1 MPSTGTAQAGTS
13 SENPLRRL
21 SQLGQAV
28 WLDYMRRSLVT
39 SGELE
44 RLIREDGLSGVTSNP
59 TIFEKA
65 VAGTAEY
72 DASLAAALAAEARQ
86 TPQELFW
93 KLALEDIVLAADT
106 LRPVWERTG
115 GRDGFVSLEVSPEL
129 ARDPAGTIA
138 EARRLW
144 QQVGRPNL
152 MIKVPATTEGL
163 AAIEALTAEG
173 INVNVTLIFTL
184 EQYER
189 VVQAFL
195 RGLERAERP
204 ERVASVASVFIS
216 RVDTAVDRALEAI
229 GSPEALALRG
239 TIAIAAARRIYRRF
253 RELFAGEAFEP
264 LRRRG
269 AGLQRLLWASTSTK
283 NPAYRDVLY
292 VEELIGPDTINTMP
306 PATLAAFR
314 EHGRVR
320 GATIEENLPEALE
333 RLKQLERLGIALDAL
348 GEQLQ
353 KEGVEAFAISW
364 KRLLETVATRRE
376 RLLKARVDRQTIQPG
391 ALTQHVA
398 ARLEQWGR
406 EDVGR
411 RLWARDYRL
420 WSPTPQP
427 EITDRLGWLELPEQM
442 HEEAAALRQ
451 FAEQIRSEGMTA
463 VVLLGM
469 GGSSLAPEV
478 FAQVLGPASG
488 FPRLLV
494 LDSTHPAAIRAVER
508 SVDLARTL
516 FIVSSKSGTTIET
529 LSFFRYFWHRLGNA
543 AQRGRQFVAIT
554 DPGTP
559 LETLARERGFRQV
572 FRARPDVGGRYSA
585 LSHFGLVP
593 AALLGIDVH
602 RLLDRAWEM
611 AEACA
616 FCVPVAENPALQLG
630 ALLGEAALAGRDK
643 LTFAG
648 SPRLGPLGT
657 WLEQLVAESTGKDG
671 RGIVP
676 VEGEPLAPA
685 HAYGSDRIFVWFELA
700 GETLQDVAV
709 RDLAGAGYPVVRV
722 CLSDL
727 YDLAQEFFR
736 WEMAVAAAGSVLGI
750 HPFNQPDVQ
759 LAKDLARRAMQG
771 SGSLTGEDDL
781 TAVAD
786 DETLREEFARWAA
799 GLEPGQYIA
808 LQAYLQPEP
817 AVTAALQQLRLRL
830 RDRFRVATTL
840 GYGPRFLHS
849 TGQLHKGGPASGR
862 FLQLVDDAQPDVPVP
877 ETDFSFGQL
886 IRAQARGDAEALRQ
900 RGRQVLRVNLGSDAL
915 AGLRQLESVLDG

>member
-1 MPSTGTAQAGTS
+1 MPSTSTGSASTPS
-13 SENPLRRL
+13 DNPLRRL
-21 SQLGQAV
+21 SQLGQSV

-65 VAGTAEY
+65 VAGTTEY
-72 DASLAAALAAEARQ
+72 DASLSAALTAEARQ
-86 TPQELFW
+86 TPQDLFW
-93 KLALEDIVLAADT
+93 KLAIEDIVLAADA
-106 LRPVWERTG
+106 LRPVWERSE

-129 ARDPAGTIA
+129 ARDSAGTIA
-138 EARRLW
+138 QVRWLW
-144 QQVGRPNL
+144 QQVGRPNV
-152 MIKVPATTEGL
+152 MIKVPATAEGL
-163 AAIEALTAEG
+163 AAIEALTAES

-195 RGLERAERP
+195 RGLERVEHP
-204 ERVASVASVFIS
+204 ERVASVASVFVS
-216 RVDTAVDRALEAI
+216 RVDTAIDRALEAVE
-229 GSPEALALRG
+229 SPEALALRG
-239 TIAIAAARRIYRRF
+239 TVAISAARRIYRRF
-253 RELFAGEAFEP
+253 RELFDGETFEP

-269 AGLQRLLWASTSTK
+269 ARLQRLLWASTSTK
-283 NPAYRDVLY
+283 NPAYSDVLY
-292 VEELIGPDTINTMP
+292 VEELIGPDTVNTMP

-314 EHGRVR
+314 DHGRVR
-320 GATIEENLPEALE
+320 GATIEEKVPEALA
-333 RLKQLERLGIALDAL
+333 RLQQLEQLGIALETV

-353 KEGVEAFAISW
+353 KEGVEAFAASW
-364 KRLLETVATRRE
+364 KRLLETVAARRD
-376 RLLKARVDRQTIQPG
+376 RILRAHVDRQAIEPA
-391 ALTQHVA
+391 ALAERVGG
-398 ARLEQWGR
+398 RIEQWRR
-406 EDVGR
+406 EDFGR
-411 RLWARDYRL
+411 RLWARDFRL
-420 WSPTPQP
+420 WFPTPQP
-427 EITDRLGWLELPEQM
+427 EITDRLGWLDLPEQM
-442 HEEAAALRQ
+442 HEEAPALEQ
-451 FAEQIRSEGMTA
+451 FAEQIHSEGITA

-478 FAQVLGPASG
+478 FAQVLGPAPG

-494 LDSTHPAAIRAVER
+494 LDSTHPAAIRAVES
-508 SVDLARTL
+508 SVDLSRTL
-516 FIVSSKSGTTIET
+516 FIVSSKSGTTVET
-529 LSFFRYFWHRLGNA
+529 LSLFRYFWHRLA
-543 AQRGRQFVAIT
+543 STAQRGRQFVAIT

-559 LETLARERGFRQV
+559 LEKLAHERGFRQI

-593 AALLGIDVH
+593 AALLGADVH
-602 RLLDRAWEM
+602 RLLDRGWEM

-648 SPRLGPLGT
+648 SPRLGPLGA

-676 VEGEPLAPA
+676 IEGESLAPVD
-685 HAYGSDRIFVWFELA
+685 AYGPDRVFVWFELA
-700 GETLQDVAV
+700 GESLQDGLVGK
-709 RDLAGAGYPVVRV
+709 LAAAGHPVIRLR
-722 CLSDL
+722 LSDV
-727 YDLAQEFFR
+727 YDLGQEFFR

-759 LAKDLARRAMQG
+759 LAKDLASRAMQG
-771 SGSLTGEDDL
+771 SGGSAVEADL
-781 TAVAD
+781 IAVG
-786 DETLREEFARWAA
+786 DERTLRKQFAQWAV
-799 GLEPGQYIA
+799 GLAAGQYIA

-817 AVTAALQQLRLRL
+817 AVTAALQRLRLRL

-849 TGQLHKGGPASGR
+849 TGQLHKGGPGTGR
-862 FLQLVDDAQPDVPVP
+862 FLQLVDDAEPDLPVP
-877 ETDFSFGQL
+877 ETDFSFGRL

-900 RGRQVLRVNLGSDAL
+900 RGRQVLRVHLGTDVL
-915 AGLRQLESVLDG
+915 AGLSQLESVLDG

>member
-1 MPSTGTAQAGTS
+1 MRAFVRRCQQAARHPCCRLSRHLFGPPGRRARRYERARSGRPGRGLGAGAGTGSRLSLCPLRRRRAPSAPSGQDSGARGALSLHGSSSLKPWHRRRSPRLQKGDGFVPSTSTGSASTPS
-13 SENPLRRL
+13 DNPLRRL

-65 VAGTAEY
+65 VAGTTEY

-106 LRPVWERTG
+106 LRPVWERTR

-163 AAIEALTAEG
+163 AAIEALTAEA

-253 RELFAGEAFEP
+253 REFFDGETFQP

-314 EHGRVR
+314 DHGRVR

-508 SVDLARTL
+508 LLDLARTL

-572 FRARPDVGGRYSA
+572 F
-585 LSHFGLVP
+585 
-593 AALLGIDVH
+593 
-602 RLLDRAWEM
+602 
-611 AEACA
+611 
-616 FCVPVAENPALQLG
+616 
-630 ALLGEAALAGRDK
+630 
-643 LTFAG
+643 
-648 SPRLGPLGT
+648 
-657 WLEQLVAESTGKDG
+657 
-671 RGIVP
+671 
-676 VEGEPLAPA
+676 
-685 HAYGSDRIFVWFELA
+685 
-700 GETLQDVAV
+700 
-709 RDLAGAGYPVVRV
+709 
-722 CLSDL
+722 
-727 YDLAQEFFR
+727 
-736 WEMAVAAAGSVLGI
+736 
-750 HPFNQPDVQ
+750 
-759 LAKDLARRAMQG
+759 
-771 SGSLTGEDDL
+771 
-781 TAVAD
+781 
-786 DETLREEFARWAA
+786 
-799 GLEPGQYIA
+799 
-808 LQAYLQPEP
+808 
-817 AVTAALQQLRLRL
+817 
-830 RDRFRVATTL
+830 
-840 GYGPRFLHS
+840 
-849 TGQLHKGGPASGR
+849 
-862 FLQLVDDAQPDVPVP
+862 
-877 ETDFSFGQL
+877 
-886 IRAQARGDAEALRQ
+886 
-900 RGRQVLRVNLGSDAL
+900 
-915 AGLRQLESVLDG
+915 